1 MEKILNG
8 IKKFRTCEFEQKR
21 AFFERLAKKKQAPQA
36 LFITCSDSRVMPNEI
51 THTDPGDLFLIRSAG
66 NLIPPYGAACGGE
79 IATVEYSLAVLGIQN
94 VIICGHS
101 CCGAIQAMLQPDS
114 LEDLPAVKSWLQHAE
129 ATRRIV
135 NRKYSHLSNDEKLV
149 AAVQENVLVQINN
162 LSTHPYVAA
171 RLSTGEI
178 KIHGWY
184 YDIASGV
191 ILQYDARER
200 QFVEIGMETS
210 ETEPLSVCAM
220 RDSA

>member
-1 MEKILNG
+1 MQKILDG
-8 IKKFRTCEFEQKR
+8 IQKFRNGEFERKR
-21 AFFERLAKKKQAPQA
+21 SFFERLAKKKQAPQA

-94 VIICGHS
+94 IIICGHS
-101 CCGAIQAMLQPDS
+101 GCGAMQAMLEPKS
-114 LEDLPAVKSWLQHAE
+114 LEELPAVRSWLQHAE

-135 NRKYSHLSNDEKLV
+135 HKKYGHLSPEEQLT

-171 RLSTGEI
+171 RLATGEV

-184 YDIASGV
+184 YDIASGA
-191 ILQYDARER
+191 ILQYDQVTR
-200 QFVEIGMETS
+200 QFVDIGVQAS
-210 ETEPLSVCAM
+210 ETEPLPICAM
-220 RDSA
+220 RESA